1 MLPYENVAAKHDLN
15 PPREHADIAL
25 RPDTVRTLI
34 ARTHS
39 ETARAKQLRYRVFV
53 EEKGWEAPKPDH
65 VDEESD
71 VYDAQAVHGLL
82 FDAVAARDIGA
93 VRVILPGDAS
103 STLPMQKLCTNPLLS
118 DAKYLSRACEVSR
131 LCILK
136 EYRAAGG
143 IVNSE
148 MECSL
153 LLRLVGTI
161 TEIALENRKTALF
174 ALMEEKLQKKLAF
187 CGIEFNTI
195 GDPVEH
201 RGVRYPTMLED
212 IGATLAYM
220 RSHHRAAWRVVS
232 DNGRL
237 ELMSVH
243 VANMNSANNE

>member
-1 MLPYENVAAKHDLN
+1 MLPYENVAAKHDLSL
-15 PPREHADIAL
+15 PREHADIAL

-34 ARTHS
+34 ARNHS

-53 EEKGWEAPKPDH
+53 EEKGWEAPKADH
-65 VDEESD
+65 LDEESD
-71 VYDAQAVHGLL
+71 AYDAQAVHGLL

-93 VRVILPGDAS
+93 VRVILPGDSAS
-103 STLPMQKLCTNPLLS
+103 ALPMQNLCANPLLV
-118 DAKYLSRACEVSR
+118 DPRYLSRACEVSR

-143 IVNSE
+143 VVNSE
-148 MECSL
+148 TECSL

-161 TEIALENRKTALF
+161 AEIALENKKTTLF
-174 ALMEEKLQKKLAF
+174 ALMEEKLQRKLAL
-187 CGIEFNTI
+187 CGIEFRTI
-195 GDPVEH
+195 GDPVQH

-212 IGATLAYM
+212 IGETLGFM
-220 RSHHRAAWRVVS
+220 RGHHRAAWRVVS

-243 VANMNSANNE
+243 LADMHSANNE